1 MFYYE
6 QLALGRWSPRTTT
19 LDAPKESK
27 TVRYVATVA
36 PEHRNL
42 SLRELATIYGEE
54 ARHVEETTRL
64 AEHLHTVADDLAA
77 QRDMMG
83 RDELANLLWNMTW
96 TSEFDDFLKNADT
109 IIKAMK
115 GRA

>member
-6 QLALGRWSPRTTT
+6 QLALGKWNPRMTT
-19 LDAPKESK
+19 LDAPRQ
-27 TVRYVATVA
+27 TVFIRNVQAVAR
-36 PEHRNL
+36 EHQHL
-42 SLRELATIYGEE
+42 SLKELASIYGEE
-54 ARHVEETTRL
+54 ARHVETTTKL
-64 AEHLHTVADDLAA
+64 AEHLHAVADDLAA
-77 QRDMMG
+77 QRDKMG

-109 IIKAMK
+109 ILEVMK